1 MFSTNTS
8 LFNVHLPCT
17 HVYVYI
23 IDIASHALVKY
34 IAEGGR
40 MSGRFVT
47 LCVVGLLGSL
57 FVGYCVYFDRKRRS
71 DPDYKKKVLASKYF
85 SDPLSR
91 ALYYSVHLLL

>member
-1 MFSTNTS
+1 
-8 LFNVHLPCT
+8 
-17 HVYVYI
+17 
-23 IDIASHALVKY
+23 
-34 IAEGGR
+34 

-91 ALYYSVHLLL
+91 ALYTAYIYRYDCTAVWSVDINL